1 MKKENNTFKII
12 HIWAGEHS
20 LAGLAIGTV
29 LFILPIMSLSQ
40 PTPKHPMFRLLI
52 FVLELGLIY
61 GTYLSI
67 WSFVS
72 LLKKGSRVVEF
83 LFGILLFLVGI
94 SLTNAAITNYQ
105 VWAHSL
111 EGSAI
116 KFGPIVLPGIV
127 LIILVPAIGLMLGGY
142 GIYRIINSFL
152 TKKKRKIR

>member
-1 MKKENNTFKII
+1 MKKGNNTFKKI

-20 LAGLAIGTV
+20 LAGLAIGIV
-29 LFILPIMSLSQ
+29 LFSLPIMILSQ

-52 FVLELGLIY
+52 FVFELGLIY

-94 SLTNAAITNYQ
+94 SLFNAAITNYQ
-105 VWAHSL
+105 VWAHGL

-127 LIILVPAIGLMLGGY
+127 LLILIPALGLLLGGY
-142 GIYRIINSFL
+142 GIYKTINSFL
-152 TKKKRKIR
+152 AKNNRKPR